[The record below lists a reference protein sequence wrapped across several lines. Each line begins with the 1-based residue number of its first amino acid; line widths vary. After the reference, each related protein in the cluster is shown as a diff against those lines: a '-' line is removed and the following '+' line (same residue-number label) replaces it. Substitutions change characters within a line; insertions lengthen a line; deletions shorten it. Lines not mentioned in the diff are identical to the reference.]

1 MKIPAQQLANHLR
14 QKLAP
19 IYLLSGDDPY
29 LLQDTADAVCQ
40 RARANEFIEREIFQV
55 ETNNFDWKGFV
66 IGATNASIFAE
77 KILIELHLPTN
88 KLNDTGKKAIQDYA
102 ANPNPDRVLLITMPK
117 LDAAAQKA
125 AWITTIDK
133 IGLIVQIW
141 PLDAKQIPAWLQ
153 NKAKQLQL
161 NISIDALKMLAEYT
175 SGNLLAANQEL
186 EKLQLLYP
194 DEQNIT
200 LEQLT
205 AAIAD
210 NSRFN
215 VFDLINNIYTAQS
228 ATIIR
233 ICNNLRDTGAE
244 PAIILWA
251 LAREIRLLIKLMDE
265 LRQNP
270 NQDCITLLKK
280 YHVHYQQQPL
290 IQRSLKKLKLPE
302 LNALLQHVAKIDL
315 IIKGA
320 VTDCN
325 VWHELITLILRFATI
340 LQ

>member
-19 IYLLSGDDPY
+19 IYLLSGDDPF
-29 LLQDTADAVCQ
+29 LLQDAANAIRH
-40 RARANEFIEREIFQV
+40 RARAEEFTEHEIFQV

-88 KLNDTGKKAIQDYA
+88 KLNDAGKKAVQEYA
-102 ANPNPDRVLLITMPK
+102 ANPNSDRILLITIPK

-125 AWITTIDK
+125 AWFTAIDK
-133 IGLIVQIW
+133 IGVIVQIW

-161 NISIDALKMLAEYT
+161 NISIDALKLLAEYT

-215 VFDLINNIYTAQS
+215 VFDLINNIYAAQP

-251 LAREIRLLIKLMDE
+251 LAREIRLLIKLMDN
-265 LRQNP
+265 LQKP
-270 NQDCITLLKK
+270 NQDCTMLLKK

-290 IQRSLKKLKLPE
+290 IQRSLKKLKLPK

-320 VTDCN
+320 TTDNN
-325 VWHELITLILRFATI
+325 VWHELINLVLRFATI

>member
-19 IYLLSGDDPY
+19 IYLLSGDDPF
-29 LLQDTADAVCQ
+29 LLQDTANAIRH
-40 RARANEFIEREIFQV
+40 RAHANEFTERETFQV
-55 ETNNFDWKGFV
+55 ETNNFDWKGF
-66 IGATNASIFAE
+66 IISATNASIFAE

-88 KLNDTGKKAIQDYA
+88 KLNDAGKKAIQEYA
-102 ANPNPDRVLLITMPK
+102 ANPNLDRILLITMPK

-125 AWITTIDK
+125 AWFTTIDK

-161 NISIDALKMLAEYT
+161 NISIDALKLLAEYT

-200 LEQLT
+200 QEQLS

-215 VFDLINNIYTAQS
+215 VFDLINNIYAMPR
-228 ATIIR
+228 AAIIR

-251 LAREIRLLIKLMDE
+251 LAREIRLLIKLMDN

-270 NQDCITLLKK
+270 NQDCSMLLKK

-290 IQRSLKKLKLPE
+290 IQRSLKKLKLIE
-302 LNALLQHVAKIDL
+302 LNTLLQHAAKIDL

-325 VWHELITLILRFATI
+325 VWHELINLVLRFATI